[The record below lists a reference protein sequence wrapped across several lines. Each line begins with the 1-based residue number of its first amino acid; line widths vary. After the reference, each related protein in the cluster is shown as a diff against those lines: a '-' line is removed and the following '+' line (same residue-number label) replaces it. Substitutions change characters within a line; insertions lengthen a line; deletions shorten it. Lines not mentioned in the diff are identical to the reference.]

1 MALITIDHPPVN
13 ALSKDVRAGLIA
25 ALEEALADPG
35 VRAIVL
41 ASVGASFC
49 AGADI
54 REFEGAPQ
62 PPHLTDVIQR
72 FEDSPKP
79 VVAALHGSVLGG
91 GCELAAGCHYR
102 VAAGDTR
109 VGLPEVN
116 LGLLPG
122 AGGTQRLP
130 RLIGFDAALAMM
142 LDGKPR
148 RIGDAVLQGY
158 ADRIVDGD
166 ARAMALAFAREI
178 AEMGAVP
185 RRTGSLPPPEWTPD
199 IFERHSKAARKRRG
213 EPAAEKIVAAVRRAT
228 DMPFADAVVYARA
241 DFLALRDTV
250 EASALRYAF
259 FAERQAAKPGP
270 EIALGTARP
279 LSRGRE
285 SGSPRTTRKRSRRGA
300 LRQPWHR
307 HGLRSCRWSTVST
320 PPAMPT
326 S

>member
-1 MALITIDHPPVN
+1 LSTASAPVSLERDGEIALITIDHPPVN
-13 ALSKDVRAGLIA
+13 ALSKDLRAGLIA
-25 ALEEALADPG
+25 ALEEALADAS

-41 ASVGASFC
+41 GSAGAAFC

-54 REFEGAPQ
+54 REFEGPPQ

-79 VVAALHGSVLGG
+79 VVVALHGSVLGG

-102 VAAGDTR
+102 VAARDTR

-130 RLIGFDAALAMM
+130 RLIGFDSALAMM

-148 RIGDAVLQGY
+148 RIGDATLQGF
-158 ADRIVDGD
+158 ADRIADDDV
-166 ARAMALAFAREI
+166 RATALAFGREL
-178 AEMGAVP
+178 AEMGSVP
-185 RRTGSLPPPEWTPD
+185 RRTGSLAPPEWTPE

-213 EPAAEKIVAAVRRAT
+213 EPAPSIIVAAVRRAI

-250 EASALRYAF
+250 EADALRYAF
-259 FAERQAAKPGP
+259 FAERQAVKPGP
-270 EIALGTARP
+270 EVAPRSSAPARWVRASPSPCSTRDALS
-279 LSRGRE
+279 L
-285 SGSPRTTRKRSRRGA
+285 
-300 LRQPWHR
+300 
-307 HGLRSCRWSTVST
+307 
-320 PPAMPT
+320 
-326 S
+326 